1 MAKSTF
7 KLITCLFVWGLL
19 SLMAEESVAFQTSGK
34 ALIVVDFDSKLVLAE
49 KNADTPLP
57 PASMSKIMTVY
68 MLFNALKAGRLSLT
82 DKLPV
87 SSEAAAY
94 GGSSMFLKA
103 GERVSVEDLIRGVVV
118 LSGNDASAVIAE
130 ALSPD
135 GTEAGFARLMTER
148 GRQLGLSQST
158 FRNSNGWPDPDHAMS
173 VRDLAKLTDIIITEH
188 PKFYAY
194 FAEQEFNFDNRVPA
208 NSRNRNPLLKLN
220 FGADGLKTGYTKA
233 AGYGIV
239 GSVSRGDRRVIFVV
253 TGLNSRAVRAS
264 EAERIAN
271 WYFVQFSRETLFEPG
286 DVVVRVPVWMGKEP
300 FLNVTVENPANV
312 LMAVSS
318 TNDDIS
324 ANAIFDRSI
333 EAPIT
338 KGQQV
343 GRLEVQLTNFPDPVV
358 IPLIARED
366 IESGGLIE
374 RVKTVLKLFV
384 TKTGLVERYI
394 R

>member
-1 MAKSTF
+1 MAKDFF
-7 KLITCLFVWGLL
+7 KLITFVFVWGLL
-19 SLMAEESVAFQTSGK
+19 NLTAVESVAFQTSGK

-49 KNADTPLP
+49 KNADAPLP

-94 GGSSMFLKA
+94 GGSTMFLKA

-188 PKFYAY
+188 PKFYTY
-194 FAEQEFNFDNRVPA
+194 FAEQEFNFDNRAPA

-239 GSVSRGDRRVIFVV
+239 GSVVRGDRRVIFVV

-286 DVVVRVPVWMGKEP
+286 DIVAKVPVWMGKEP
-300 FLNVTVENPANV
+300 FLDVTVENPANV

-318 TNDDIS
+318 TNDDIR

-333 EAPIT
+333 EAPII

-343 GRLEVQLTNFPDPVV
+343 GRLEVQLTNSPDPVV
-358 IPLIARED
+358 VPLIANEN
-366 IESGGLIE
+366 IEAGGLIE

-384 TKTGLVERYI
+384 TRTGLIERYI